1 MPQGLTQALQLLL
14 VVAADWACSNAR
26 LQRYQRLGATAPWVS
41 AGPPLEVSLG
51 RSGLAWA
58 QEFAPPGPST
68 GPVKREGDGCSPA
81 GAFPVTALFGTSTPA
96 GGARLPWLQATPD
109 LKCVDDPAS
118 RHYNRIV
125 DHRRI
130 DRIDWASCE
139 DMLRADGRY
148 ELGAVVGCNAEP
160 AIPGAG
166 SCIFLHIREA
176 PGAPTAG
183 CTALARD
190 DMVALA
196 GWLDGARSP
205 WLVQLPDAAYAD
217 LRGPWRL
224 PEIFA

>member
-1 MPQGLTQALQLLL
+1 MPPGLTDALQLLL
-14 VVAADWACSNAR
+14 VVAADWDYANAR
-26 LQRYQRLGATAPWVS
+26 LYRYQRVSTAAQWVP

-51 RSGLAWA
+51 RSGSAWA
-58 QEFAPPGPST
+58 QAFAAPGLT

-81 GAFPVTALFGTSTPA
+81 GAFPLNALFGTSKPVDGT
-96 GGARLPWLQATPD
+96 RLPWLQATPD

-125 DHRRI
+125 DRSSV
-130 DRIDWASCE
+130 DLLDWNSCE
-139 DMLRADGRY
+139 DMLRTDGRY
-148 ELGAVVGCNAEP
+148 ELGAVVGCNVKP
-160 AIPGAG
+160 TVPGAG
-166 SCIFLHIREA
+166 SCIFLHVREA

-205 WLVQLPDAAYAD
+205 WLVQLPHAAYVD

-224 PEIFA
+224 PELPA